1 MKRPDDWRQEID
13 RLDKQVV
20 AILNRRARCVLG
32 LAPLKRRRGL
42 PVVDPDRERA
52 VLDNVQ
58 AANLGPLP
66 EESVRRIFTAVI
78 EEMRAMQQDL
88 DD

>member
-52 VLDNVQ
+52 VLDNVRD
-58 AANLGPLP
+58 ANLGPLP
-66 EESVRRIFTAVI
+66 ERSVRRIFTAVI